1 MTTLTSGVRLPVRRA
16 PAPLFLVSEE
26 PSEFELMQRVAGGD
40 ARAFRQLSTTH
51 LGAIVTYASR
61 LLNNRTE
68 AEDVAQETFLR
79 AWKNAH
85 RYEPRA
91 RISTWLHSIAHNL
104 AVDRLRKRG
113 VRGESA
119 EIDTE
124 RDAAPTSDRPSR
136 LLERKV
142 VAVAVQHAIASLPDR
157 QRQAVVLCHEQGLSN
172 PEIAQVMQ
180 CGVEAVESL
189 LSRGRRTLRKLLE
202 DPTGEEAPR

>member
-1 MTTLTSGVRLPVRRA
+1 
-16 PAPLFLVSEE
+16 
-26 PSEFELMQRVAGGD
+26 MQRVAEGD
-40 ARAFRQLSTTH
+40 ALAFRQLSAAH

-61 LLNNRTE
+61 ILNNRAE

-85 RYEPRA
+85 RYAPKA

-119 EIDTE
+119 EIDDE
-124 RDAAPTSDRPSR
+124 RDAASPSERPSR
-136 LLERKV
+136 LLERKAT
-142 VAVAVQHAIASLPDR
+142 AVAVQQAVASLPDR
-157 QRQAVVLCHEQGLSN
+157 QRQAIVLCHEQGLSN

-180 CGVEAVESL
+180 SGVEAVESL
-189 LSRGRRTLRKLLE
+189 LSRGRRTLRTMLE
-202 DPTGEEAPR
+202 NPSGEGTPT